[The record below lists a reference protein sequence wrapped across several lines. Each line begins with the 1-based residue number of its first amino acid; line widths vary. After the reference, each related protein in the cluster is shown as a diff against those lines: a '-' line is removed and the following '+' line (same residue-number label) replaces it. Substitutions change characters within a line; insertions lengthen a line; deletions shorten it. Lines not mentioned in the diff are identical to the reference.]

1 MLYLDIA
8 FAMLFINWLHLSFKQ
23 PRMSPYL

>member
-23 PRMSPYL
+23 PRMSP